1 MKVTIYVR
9 PLCSPRN
16 ENHYSAWLSP
26 CKDRA
31 VDDFEWTRWVDAHL
45 GLGLEGT
52 LCPERNFRSEWA
64 GSLCNHY
71 TFRLEGINDA
81 NMRTNSRGLFRESSK
96 RRFLKAVKAIAPKGV
111 VIKWH

>member
-9 PLCSPRN
+9 PLCTQSAD
-16 ENHYSAWLSP
+16 HYSAWLSP
-26 CKDRA
+26 RKDRF
-31 VDDFEWTRWVDAHL
+31 VDDFEWTKFIDAHRVDV
-45 GLGLEGT
+45 EGT

-81 NMRTNSRGLFRESSK
+81 NMKTNSKGRYRESSK
-96 RRFLKAVKAIAPKGV
+96 RRFLKAVKAIAPRGV
-111 VIKWH
+111 IIKWL